1 MVLGPKEDNSTAY
14 NWPATEADQLGRTMV
29 QPTRPQGWEG
39 LIPEHKCSMKDLN
52 HREKGKY
59 KQKNWMRLKTELMSK
74 FSLRDFCEIWWTLDI
89 GFNTILLSRKY
100 LLVNMVC

>member
-59 KQKNWMRLKTELMSK
+59 KQKNWMRLKTEQIFPQRFLWDLMDT
-74 FSLRDFCEIWWTLDI
+74 RHWI
-89 GFNTILLSRKY
+89 
-100 LLVNMVC
+100 